1 MIDWAMVGANTLWIL
16 GLALGLATLS
26 YASWDAWATHE
37 TFRQRLGKPVPQG
50 VPGPGRVFILPGS
63 GGYHKGHLAG
73 RRLAGPGSFVP
84 LADLVGAACEK
95 IV

>member
-26 YASWDAWATHE
+26 YASWDAWASHE

-50 VPGPGRVFILPGS
+50 VLA
-63 GGYHKGHLAG
+63 LAG
-73 RRLAGPGSFVP
+73 FLFCLGLAATTKVIWQVGVWLV
-84 LADLVGAACEK
+84 LAVLFLWQTWSALRAK
-95 IV
+95 K